1 MTKKYTSHAINLG
14 YHPIAHPG
22 RTTMPTATKWLA
34 VFVAT
39 AAFASLA
46 QAQDSPNRKE
56 MKRADLSGTKME
68 VILSTAEYKPGEM
81 IARHIH
87 HGEEAFYVIQGATV
101 ETPDGKKIELKTG
114 SGSIN
119 LRDVPHGGFKVVGDT
134 PLKLVTVHIVDKG
147 APLYDAPPK

>member
-1 MTKKYTSHAINLG
+1 
-14 YHPIAHPG
+14 
-22 RTTMPTATKWLA
+22 MPAAAKWLA

-39 AAFASLA
+39 AAFAGLA
-46 QAQDSPNRKE
+46 QAQEPPQRKE

-68 VILSTAEYKPGEM
+68 VILSTAEYKPGDL

-87 HGEEAFYVIQGATV
+87 HGEEAFYVLEGATV
-101 ETPDGKKIELKTG
+101 EAPDGKQMELKTG

-119 LRDVPHGGFKVVGDT
+119 LRDVAHAGFKVVGDK
-134 PLKLVTVHIVDKG
+134 PLKLITVHVVDKG